1 MVGIREERQEEAV
14 QAFLNSSDRRSIIN
28 ACPRFGKIKVAFD
41 IAKSLNVS
49 NVWLMAPRNDIFAGW
64 SSDREKFGY
73 ILPVTAMSTFVG
85 IKNLDED
92 WLPDLVIIDEP
103 HELSVNQ
110 QATLAEKLRKYKG
123 PILGLTGTMTNKTKN
138 ELYNSLELDTCYTY
152 TIAQGVEEGIL
163 VDYQMFI
170 HQVALDNTVKTYG
183 IKKNYTEKKW
193 FEITSHIGEDSRNP
207 KTKHMMNLRLINII
221 QNSLAKKQKTQS
233 LLGQFKEERV
243 LVFCGVTEVA
253 DDLGI
258 PVYHSKVK
266 EKQIFDDFCSG
277 KGMHLA
283 TIKMMQA
290 GVTVK
295 PISKG
300 IINYMSGNPEDSAQ
314 KICRFLGLEY
324 DNLGKKAEIHI
335 VSTNE
340 HFELS
345 RLKTG
350 LAFFDQSKINFQR

>member
-1 MVGIREERQEEAV
+1 MVGVGIREVRQAEAV
-14 QAFLNSSDRRSIIN
+14 QAFLSSSDRRSVIN
-28 ACPRFGKIKVAFD
+28 ACPRFGKIRVAFR
-41 IAKSLNVS
+41 IVEQLSPWNV
-49 NVWLMAPRNDIFAGW
+49 LLLAPRNDIFEGW
-64 SSDREKFGY
+64 KKEGMYDMDPVWDMLTFTSIKKIDRDDFG
-73 ILPVTAMSTFVG
+73 
-85 IKNLDED
+85 
-92 WLPDLVIIDEP
+92 LVIIDEP
-103 HELSVNQ
+103 HEMSVNQ
-110 QATLAEKLRKYKG
+110 QLTLAEKLRKYKG

-138 ELYNSLELDTCYTY
+138 ELYDSLELDTCYTY
-152 TIAQGVEEGIL
+152 SINQGVEEGIL
-163 VDYQMFI
+163 VDYQMFV
-170 HQVALDNTVKTYG
+170 HPVLLDNTVKTYG
-183 IKKNYTEKKW
+183 VKKNYTERSW
-193 FEITSHIGEDSRNP
+193 FEITCNIAEDSRNP
-207 KTKHMMNLRLINII
+207 KTKHMMNLRKINII
-221 QNSLAKKQKTQS
+221 QNSLAKKLKTQS
-233 LLGQFKEERV
+233 LIGQFKDERV

-258 PVYHSKVK
+258 SVYHSKVK

-324 DNLGKKAEIHI
+324 DNLSKKAEIHI
-335 VSTNE
+335 VSTTE
-340 HFELS
+340 PFELS

-350 LAFFDQSKINFQR
+350 LAFFDPAKITYKT